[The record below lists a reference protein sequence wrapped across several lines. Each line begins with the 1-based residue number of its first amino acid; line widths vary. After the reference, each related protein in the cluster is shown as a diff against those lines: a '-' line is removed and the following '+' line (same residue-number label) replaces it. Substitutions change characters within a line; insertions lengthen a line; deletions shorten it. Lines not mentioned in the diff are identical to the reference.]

1 MTMEEYIIERLKE
14 AEAQNAVLD
23 DTVRLLA
30 EKNRKVESDLKELL
44 GYLEVK
50 ESGIGEAPNNNRIV
64 LSVYEEFEAE
74 QFEAIKAMMERYGIE
89 VACE

>member
-1 MTMEEYIIERLKE
+1 MNMETYIIERLKE
-14 AEAQNAVLD
+14 AEAKNAELND
-23 DTVRLLA
+23 AVRFLT

-64 LSVYEEFEAE
+64 LSVYEEFETE